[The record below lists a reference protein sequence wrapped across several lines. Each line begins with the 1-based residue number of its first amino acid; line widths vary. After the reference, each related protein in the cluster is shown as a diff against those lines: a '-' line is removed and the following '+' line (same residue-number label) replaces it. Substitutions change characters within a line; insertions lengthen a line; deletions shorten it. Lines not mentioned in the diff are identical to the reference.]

1 MKDCPFCRRIADG
14 DVTHR
19 SALAAAFPD
28 SYPLSE
34 GHSLVVP
41 IEHTADLFAASSETI
56 AEVWALVGIVRND
69 LVERLHPDGMNVGLN
84 SLEAAG
90 QTIAHAHVHVIPRF
104 RGDVDD
110 PRGGVRWVVPSKAP
124 YWESREPDR
133 SADASD

>member
-1 MKDCPFCRRIADG
+1 MKDCPFCRRIGDG

-19 SALAAAFPD
+19 SALAVAFPD
-28 SYPLSE
+28 SYPLSA

-104 RGDVDD
+104 HGDVDD